1 MRAVVAVLLFV
12 TAAHAALWGGL
23 REKQQAPEFR
33 GILPSVSYAP
43 FDGSGHPDV
52 DNLPNADKVRADV
65 KKLAPLTRAIRLYS
79 STGGVEIVPPIASE
93 VGLKVTVGAWIDKNV
108 DRNEREML
116 SAIELAKRNS
126 NVNGI
131 VVGNETIYR
140 GEQKIE
146 DLIKLI
152 QRVKGSVN
160 VPVTTGEIWNIWLE
174 HPELASSVDF
184 IAAHILPYWEGFSD
198 KQAVDQAL
206 IIYQKLRDAFPGKRI
221 VIAEFGWPSAG
232 YNLKNGNP
240 GPFEQAVTLRT
251 FVSRAEAIGMEYN
264 IVEAIDQPWK
274 FFEGGVGPYWGILNA
289 AREPKFAWTGPVE
302 DPAYWKLA
310 GIALLVGVLMSLPI
324 LRLVQPTMMQALVLS
339 AAANGVGAWV
349 ATVFAYWTGHYF
361 VWGSAFALILGL
373 ILLVPLVLIAMARIE
388 EIAAIA
394 FGRKPRRLITKG
406 ERVAPATMGEA
417 VAFPK
422 VSIHVPA
429 YFEPPDMLKQT
440 LDAVARL
447 DYPNFECIVIINN
460 TPDPEFWQ
468 PIQDHCRTLGERF
481 KFINAEKVE
490 GFKAGALRIAME
502 RTAADAEIIGIIDAD
517 YVVQPDWLKDLVPA
531 FADPRVGLVQAPQ
544 DHRDGDRSLMHY
556 IMNGEYAGFFDIGM
570 VQRNEFN
577 SIIVHGTMCLIRRA
591 AMDMAGG
598 WAGDTICEDTDL
610 GLAIIEH
617 GWLTHY
623 TNSRYGYGLL
633 PDTYEA
639 FKKQRHRWAYGGFQI
654 VKKHWRRF
662 LPGASRLSP
671 DQKREFALGWLNWL
685 GAESLGVLVAILN
698 LIWVPIVAFADIA
711 IPDKILTLPI
721 IAAFVVSLIHFVAL
735 YQLRVP
741 VKTGQMLGA
750 MITAMSVQWTV
761 SRAVAQGL
769 ITEHSG
775 VRAHVQGRLLDHVG
789 RIPGVLGSGDR
800 RAAAD
805 WRRGPGRHQQ
815 LQGGPR
821 NLCVRRGAG
830 AGKPAIPVGSR
841 DRDPGKL
848 AHQRVLVLAQR
859 ARADRRIDRATSG
872 VHAGAATPD
881 QRFTAGD
888 LGNPS
893 RGQWQRLSRFP
904 GHRLR
909 WTGWAN
915 DLCHHANS
923 RYPQVLPRSLTLL
936 TRTGPPPTQRGE

>member
-1 MRAVVAVLLFV
+1 MRAVVAVLVFV
-12 TAAHAALWGGL
+12 SAIHAGIWGLL
-23 REKQQAPEFR
+23 RDKEQAPDFG

-43 FDGSGHPDV
+43 FEGTAHPDV
-52 DNLPNADKVRADV
+52 DNIPNAEKIRADM
-65 KKLAPLTRAIRLYS
+65 KTLAPLTRAIRLYS
-79 STGGVEIVPPIASE
+79 STGGVELVPPIANE
-93 VGLKVTVGAWIDKNV
+93 AGLKVTLGAWIDKNS

-152 QRVKGSVN
+152 QRVKGAVN

-232 YNLKNGNP
+232 YNLKGANP
-240 GPFEQAVTLRT
+240 GPFEQAVTLRN

-289 AREPKFAWTGPVE
+289 AREPKFAWTGPIVSP
-302 DPAYWKLA
+302 DYWKLA
-310 GIALLVGVLMSLPI
+310 TIALLVGVLMSLPI
-324 LRLVQPTMMQALVLS
+324 LKLPGPTVPQAVLLS
-339 AAANGVGAWV
+339 ASANGVGAWL
-349 ATVFAYWTGHYF
+349 ATVFAYWNGHYF
-361 VWGSAFALILGL
+361 VFGSAFALTLGL

-394 FGRKPRRLITKG
+394 FGHAPHRLIVKSAA
-406 ERVAPATMGEA
+406 VVPATIGDT
-417 VAFPK
+417 VSFPK

-429 YFEPPDMLKQT
+429 YFEPPEMLKAT
-440 LDAVARL
+440 LDAVSRL
-447 DYPNFECIVIINN
+447 DYPNFECVVIINN

-468 PIQDHCRTLGERF
+468 PIQDHCRALGERF
-481 KFINAEKVE
+481 KFINVEKVK

-517 YVVQPDWLKDLVPA
+517 YVVQPDWLKDLVPV

-556 IMNGEYAGFFDIGM
+556 MMNGEYAGFFDIGM
-570 VQRNEFN
+570 IQRNEEN
-577 SIIVHGTMCLIRRA
+577 AIIVHGTMCLIRRA

-623 TNSRYGYGLL
+623 TNHRYGHGLL

-662 LPGASRLSP
+662 LPGASRLSR
-671 DQKREFALGWLNWL
+671 DQKREFSLGWLNWL

-721 IAAFVVSLIHFVAL
+721 IAAFVVSLLHFVAM
-735 YQLRVP
+735 YRLRVP
-741 VKTGQMLGA
+741 IKTGQMLGA
-750 MITAMSVQWTV
+750 MVAAMSVQWTV
-761 SRAVAQGL
+761 SRAVANGL
-769 ITEHSG
+769 IK
-775 VRAHVQGRLLDHVG
+775 DHLPFARTSKGGLSRMSIEFQAFWEAV
-789 RIPGVLGSGDR
+789 IGVL
-800 RAAAD
+800 
-805 WRRGPGRHQQ
+805 
-815 LQGGPR
+815 L
-821 NLCVRRGAG
+821 LIGAG
-830 AGKPAIPVGSR
+830 VLIASNSFKQIHEIYVFA
-841 DRDPGKL
+841 
-848 AHQRVLVLAQR
+848 AVLVLESLPFLSAVAIAILESSRINSFSFWRSTGVRTAELIGLRPVAMPTIAGPSQPVVTEVR
-859 ARADRRIDRATSG
+859 REVIDGHGEAAR
-872 VHAGAATPD
+872 
-881 QRFTAGD
+881 
-888 LGNPS
+888 L
-893 RGQWQRLSRFP
+893 
-904 GHRLR
+904 
-909 WTGWAN
+909 
-915 DLCHHANS
+915 
-923 RYPQVLPRSLTLL
+923 
-936 TRTGPPPTQRGE
+936 

>member
-1 MRAVVAVLLFV
+1 MRAVVAVLLCV
-12 TAAHAALWGGL
+12 AALHAGVWGLL
-23 REKQQAPEFR
+23 RDKQQAPDFK

-43 FDGSGHPDV
+43 FEGTAHPDV
-52 DNLPNADKVRADV
+52 DNIPNTEKIRADL
-65 KKLAPLTRAIRLYS
+65 KTLAPLTRAIRLYS
-79 STGGVEIVPPIASE
+79 STGGVELVPPIANE
-93 VGLKVTVGAWIDKNV
+93 AGLKVTVGAWIDKNA

-116 SAIELAKRNS
+116 SAIELAKRNG

-184 IAAHILPYWEGFSD
+184 IAAHILPYWEGFSE

-232 YNLKNGNP
+232 YNLKKGMP
-240 GPFEQAVTLRT
+240 GPFEQAVTLRN

-289 AREPKFAWTGPVE
+289 AREPKFAWSGPVV
-302 DPAYWKLA
+302 DDAYWKLA
-310 GIALLVGVLMSLPI
+310 TIALLVGVLMSLPI
-324 LRLVQPTMMQALVLS
+324 LRLGEATVMQSLMLS
-339 AAANGVGAWV
+339 ASANAVGAWV
-349 ATVFAYWTGHYF
+349 ATVFAYWNGHYF
-361 VWGSAFALILGL
+361 VFGSAFALTLGL

-388 EIAAIA
+388 EIAAVA
-394 FGRKPRRLITKG
+394 FGRNPRRLLVKAQP
-406 ERVAPATMGEA
+406 EVPVAAGTE
-417 VAFPK
+417 AFPK

-429 YFEPPDMLKQT
+429 YFEPPEMLKQT
-440 LDAVARL
+440 LDAVSRL
-447 DYPNFECIVIINN
+447 DYPNFECVVIINN

-468 PIQDHCRTLGERF
+468 PIQDHCRALGERF

-490 GFKAGALRIAME
+490 GFKAGALRIAMD

-517 YVVQPDWLKDLVPA
+517 YVVQPDWLKQLVPV

-570 VQRNEFN
+570 VQRNEAN
-577 SIIVHGTMCLIRRA
+577 AIIVHGTMCLIRRA

-623 TNSRYGYGLL
+623 TNQRYGHGLL

-671 DQKREFALGWLNWL
+671 DQRREFALGWLNWL

-721 IAAFVVSLIHFVAL
+721 IAAFVVSLVHFVAL
-735 YQLRVP
+735 YRLRVP
-741 VKTGQMLGA
+741 TKWGQMLGA
-750 MITAMSVQWTV
+750 MVAAMSVQWTV
-761 SRAVAQGL
+761 SRAVANGL
-769 ITEHSG
+769 ITEHLPFARTSKG
-775 VRAHVQGRLLDHVG
+775 GLSRMSIEFQAFWEAV
-789 RIPGVLGSGDR
+789 IGVLLLVG
-800 RAAAD
+800 AAV
-805 WRRGPGRHQQ
+805 
-815 LQGGPR
+815 LVVT
-821 NLCVRRGAG
+821 NNYKEVREIYVFA
-830 AGKPAIPVGSR
+830 V
-841 DRDPGKL
+841 
-848 AHQRVLVLAQR
+848 VLVLE
-859 ARADRRIDRATSG
+859 SL
-872 VHAGAATPD
+872 P
-881 QRFTAGD
+881 F
-888 LGNPS
+888 
-893 RGQWQRLSRFP
+893 LSAVTIAI
-904 GHRLR
+904 LE
-909 WTGWAN
+909 
-915 DLCHHANS
+915 NS
-923 RYPQVLPRSLTLL
+923 RVNEFSFWR
-936 TRTGPPPTQRGE
+936 RTGIRTAELIGLRPVAMPTVVSPTQQVTSEVRQEAN